1 MPEPAISC
9 VIDTSAL
16 VAILAREP
24 EATALIEALGFYPHR
39 ILPPSCIVELC
50 ALRSLRVDMRAWL
63 AEFIAEYDVAVMPMD
78 IEIAWLAASAASRY
92 GRGSEHAAK
101 LNFGDCMSSAFA
113 RHLDVPLLYK
123 GADFI
128 HTDVTPALIS
138 D

>member
-63 AEFIAEYDVAVMPMD
+63 AEFIVEYDVAVLPMD

-92 GRGSEHAAK
+92 GRGSGHAAK
-101 LNFGDCMSSAFA
+101 LNFGDCMSYAFA
-113 RHLDVPLLYK
+113 RHLDVPLLFK